1 MCDVF
6 QLPVLVSQVG
16 GLSEEIVEN
25 ENGFIIQEMSPD
37 ALASQISL
45 LFAENRMENVSK
57 NLRMQGEKTENEWD
71 EFAESVLEFTDMI
84 QQSKQ
89 SN

>member
-1 MCDVF
+1 
-6 QLPVLVSQVG
+6 
-16 GLSEEIVEN
+16 
-25 ENGFIIQEMSPD
+25 
-37 ALASQISL
+37 
-45 LFAENRMENVSK
+45 MENVSK